1 MDTILTSATKEV
13 IIGEN
18 RPTVL
23 IGERINPTGRKKLS
37 EALLAGDLDMV
48 GAEALAQVEAGADII
63 DVNVGAFGVDEA
75 DLLPRAVQLV
85 MDTVDVPLCID
96 SANSEALAEALKVY
110 KGKPLIN
117 SVTGEEH
124 SLEKMLPLVSKY
136 KAAVIG
142 LTQDDDGIPDNAER
156 RVAIARKI
164 VQRAEAA
171 GIPPED
177 VVIDCL
183 VFAVGADTRS
193 GLVTL
198 DTIRRVK
205 EELGV
210 NFTMGASNISFGLPE
225 RELIN
230 NAFVSISIASG
241 VNSLIV
247 DAAKIRPIVLAADLV
262 LARDNYA
269 RRYVAAYRQRR
280 AR

>member
-1 MDTILTSATKEV
+1 METRITSATKEV
-13 IIGEN
+13 IIGDG

-37 EALLAGDLDMV
+37 EALLAGELDMV
-48 GAEALAQVEAGADII
+48 GREALSQVQAGVDII

-75 DLLPRAVQLV
+75 ALLPRAVQLV
-85 MDTVDVPLCID
+85 METVDVPLCID
-96 SANSEALAEALKVY
+96 SANSEALAKALKVY

-124 SLEKMLPLVSKY
+124 SLAKMLPLVSEY

-142 LTQDDDGIPDNAER
+142 LTQDDEGIPDNAER

-193 GLVTL
+193 GLVTFE
-198 DTIRRVK
+198 TIRRVK

-230 NAFVSISIASG
+230 NAFVSISIATG

-262 LARDNYA
+262 LAHDNYA

-280 AR
+280 AQ

>member
-1 MDTILTSATKEV
+1 MDTILSSASKEV

-37 EALLAGDLDMV
+37 EELLAGDLDMV
-48 GAEALAQVEAGADII
+48 GREALAQVEAGADVI

-75 DLLPRAVQLV
+75 VLLPRAVQLV
-85 MDTVDVPLCID
+85 METVDVPLCID
-96 SANSEALAEALKVY
+96 SANSEALVEALKVY

-177 VVIDCL
+177 VLIDCL

-198 DTIRRVK
+198 ETIRRVK

-230 NAFVSISIASG
+230 NAFVSISIVTG

-280 AR
+280 AQ

>member
-1 MDTILTSATKEV
+1 MDTRITSAAKEV
-13 IIGEN
+13 IIGDG
-18 RPTVL
+18 RSTVL

-48 GAEALAQVEAGADII
+48 GKEALAQVEAGADII

-75 DLLPRAVQLV
+75 ALLPRAVQLV
-85 MDTVDVPLCID
+85 METVDVPLCID

-110 KGKPLIN
+110 TGKPLIN

-124 SLEKMLPLVSKY
+124 SLAKMLPLVSEY

-142 LTQDDDGIPDNAER
+142 LTQDDDGIPDNADR

-164 VQRAEAA
+164 VQRAKAA

-183 VFAVGADTRS
+183 VFAVGANTRS
-193 GLVTL
+193 GLVTFE
-198 DTIRRVK
+198 TIRRVK

-262 LARDNYA
+262 LAHDNYA
-269 RRYVAAYRQRR
+269 RRYITAYRQRR
-280 AR
+280 T